1 MLAAGAR
8 RLLAAHVD
16 PDGNP
21 ERRRLVEATWGG
33 IERRSPPRGRA
44 DASDLIDRSGGRYA
58 LAAGAETSSRV
69 HDNSMVH
76 VAAMAAGDGRERD
89 QARVR
94 RRRGFAVHGA
104 RGSSCSRAATRASR
118 ARRCG
123 HADRLLRL
131 RTLYMSDD
139 ARDLVAIVGE
149 RYKEDIARFGYVFP
163 ENSSAP
169 TMRT

>member
-1 MLAAGAR
+1 MRARHSSTALCWSPRAPAAADTAAPELGELR
-8 RLLAAHVD
+8 QLLTV
-16 PDGNP
+16 
-21 ERRRLVEATWGG
+21 G
-33 IERRSPPRGRA
+33 IKAVTGLRNYVPF
-44 DASDLIDRSGGRYA
+44 I
-58 LAAGAETSSRV
+58 V
-69 HDNSMVH
+69 HSIH
-76 VAAMAAGDGRERD
+76 R
-89 QARVR
+89 
-94 RRRGFAVHGA
+94 
-104 RGSSCSRAATRASR
+104 RASR
-118 ARRCG
+118 PGVALG

>member
-1 MLAAGAR
+1 VS
-8 RLLAAHVD
+8 H
-16 PDGNP
+16 
-21 ERRRLVEATWGG
+21 
-33 IERRSPPRGRA
+33 
-44 DASDLIDRSGGRYA
+44 
-58 LAAGAETSSRV
+58 
-69 HDNSMVH
+69 
-76 VAAMAAGDGRERD
+76 
-89 QARVR
+89 
-94 RRRGFAVHGA
+94 
-104 RGSSCSRAATRASR
+104 
-118 ARRCG
+118 G

>member
-1 MLAAGAR
+1 MLAVPAR

-33 IERRSPPRGRA
+33 IERRSTPA
-44 DASDLIDRSGGRYA
+44 WTLSCLIAAGGPKYA
-58 LAAGAETSSRV
+58 LAAGTE
-69 HDNSMVH
+69 
-76 VAAMAAGDGRERD
+76 
-89 QARVR
+89 
-94 RRRGFAVHGA
+94 
-104 RGSSCSRAATRASR
+104 CL
-118 ARRCG
+118 G

-169 TMRT
+169 TLRT